1 MSMVEQFF
9 SVEYSGQEKLFQ
21 GLSIWEHE
29 EYRRLQGTYPV
40 ISLSFANVKE
50 KDFDTASYRLR
61 QILMKE
67 YEKRSFLLAGDL
79 LSDMEKEY
87 FRGMASNMGEKDFP
101 MALYQLS
108 DYLYRYYGKKVIILL
123 DEYDTPMQEAY
134 VDGYWEELA
143 GVCGFFWIYRGRG
156 FCGTGGMRT

>member
-1 MSMVEQFF
+1 MVEQFF

-67 YEKRSFLLAGDL
+67 YEKRSFLLEGDL

-101 MALYQLS
+101 MALYQ
-108 DYLYRYYGKKVIILL
+108 
-123 DEYDTPMQEAY
+123 
-134 VDGYWEELA
+134 
-143 GVCGFFWIYRGRG
+143 
-156 FCGTGGMRT
+156 